1 MTPMPAPDDLKALE
15 RRHFVAGW
23 LTLLVFLTLGIALEA
38 LHAFKIPFYLD
49 ADHESRRL
57 GLRLAHAHGVLLGLV
72 HVAFASTLRHAA
84 FGLVPARP
92 SSRLLTAATVLLPGG
107 FLLGGL
113 FARGGDPGLGILL
126 VPAGAL
132 CLFAA
137 VAGVVRALLVRD
149 PAGELVLREMPFGTP
164 EYETSVGLRYAVLRA
179 PLGLKLGPDERREE
193 AGLIHLGAFEGER
206 LVGCL
211 MLHDNADGSVR
222 MRQVAVAVD
231 RQRSGIGKRLVAF
244 SEARA
249 KQLGF
254 RQMVLHARDVAEA
267 FYLKLGY
274 QTYGRASHPVGRE
287 RDGPRRSAQKPHGT
301 VGRPRMLHI
310 PREF

>member
-1 MTPMPAPDDLKALE
+1 MPRPDTDALTRLE
-15 RRHFVAGW
+15 RRHFAVGW
-23 LTLLVFLTLGIALEA
+23 LALLVFLTLGIALEA
-38 LHAFKIPFYLD
+38 LHAFKIPAYLD

-72 HVAFASTLRHAA
+72 HVAFAVTLSHAPRA
-84 FGLVPARP
+84 LRWGQL
-92 SSRLLTAATVLLPGG
+92 SSRLLSAATLLLPGG

-113 FARGGDPGLGILL
+113 FARGGDPGVGILL

-132 CLFAA
+132 CLLVA
-137 VAGVVRALLVRD
+137 VALVVRALFARRQADALS
-149 PAGELVLREMPFGTP
+149 LREIPFGTP

-211 MLHDNADGSVR
+211 MLHDNGDGSVR
-222 MRQVAVAVD
+222 MRQVAVAFD
-231 RQRSGIGKRLVAF
+231 RQRSGVGRKLVEF

-249 KQLGF
+249 RELGF
-254 RQMVLHARDVAEA
+254 RQMVLHARDVAAA
-267 FYLKLGY
+267 FYSKLGY
-274 QTYGRASHPVGRE
+274 EPYGEPFVE
-287 RDGPRRSAQKPHGT
+287 VTIPH
-301 VGRPRMLHI
+301 RKMRKSLD
-310 PREF
+310 

>member
-1 MTPMPAPDDLKALE
+1 MTMPEHDDLHALE
-15 RRHFVAGW
+15 RRHLAVGW

-38 LHAFKIPFYLD
+38 LHAFKLSFYLD

-72 HVAFASTLRHAA
+72 HVAFAATLRHAA
-84 FGLVPARP
+84 RVLPRARL
-92 SSRLLTAATVLLPGG
+92 SSRLLSAATVLLPGG

-132 CLFAA
+132 CLFVA
-137 VAGVVRALLVRD
+137 VALVVRALLSRANAD
-149 PAGELVLREMPFGTP
+149 GLVLRELAFGTP

-211 MLHDNADGSVR
+211 MLQDNADGSVR
-222 MRQVAVAVD
+222 MRQVAVAFD
-231 RQRSGIGKRLVAF
+231 RQRAGIGQRLVAF

-249 KQLGF
+249 KELGF
-254 RQMVLHARDVAEA
+254 RTMLLHARDVAEP

-274 QTYGRASHPVGRE
+274 ETFGEPFVEVTIPHRMMR
-287 RDGPRRSAQKPHGT
+287 KP
-301 VGRPRMLHI
+301 L
-310 PREF
+310 E